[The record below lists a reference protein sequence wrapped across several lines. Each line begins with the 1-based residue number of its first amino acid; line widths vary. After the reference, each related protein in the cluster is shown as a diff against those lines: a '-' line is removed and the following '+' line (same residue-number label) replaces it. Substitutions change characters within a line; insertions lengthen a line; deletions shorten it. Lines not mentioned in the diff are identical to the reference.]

1 MESKF
6 LDKALEEAYEMDS
19 VLMRQAVSMRSQ
31 DQRHYFSDERP
42 RDLEG
47 GQSLEDR
54 AYAQAVRSQTAL
66 DLVDPGYKSHSR
78 ESRVQYPE

>member
-31 DQRHYFSDERP
+31 DQRHYLSDERP
-42 RDLEG
+42 RDLERR
-47 GQSLEDR
+47 QSLEDR